1 MGTPDFPLYS
11 RYSPK
16 GGRTPPRSF
25 GARQSLFYGVFCPVF
40 TMMADTQD
48 IDRLAV
54 LQDRVNDHVFL
65 RGIDTHGWRDLPPQ
79 TGDLG
84 IVGYSLKGLVELAFV
99 ALGLRQS
106 VLLDAVE
113 ENP

>member
-1 MGTPDFPLYS
+1 MVVADFPLYS

-25 GARQSLFYGVFCPVF
+25 GSRQSLFYGVFCPVF

-54 LQDRVNDHVFL
+54 LQDRVNDHMSL
-65 RGIDTHGWRDLPPQ
+65 RGIHAHGWRDLLPQ

-84 IVGYSLKGLVELAFV
+84 IFGYGLKGFFELAFV
-99 ALGLRQS
+99 ALGLRQP
-106 VLLDAVE
+106 VFLDTIE

>member
-1 MGTPDFPLYS
+1 
-11 RYSPK
+11 
-16 GGRTPPRSF
+16 
-25 GARQSLFYGVFCPVF
+25 
-40 TMMADTQD
+40 MANTQN
-48 IDRLAV
+48 IDRLAIV
-54 LQDRVNDHVFL
+54 QDRVNDHVSL
-65 RGIDTHGWRDLPPQ
+65 RGIHAHGWRDHPPQ

-84 IVGYSLKGLVELAFV
+84 IVGYGLKGLFELAFV